1 MIKEKKRKEFGE
13 KSMVGLKSKEGYIK
27 HVKKGTRT
35 RHKSRDKIEWKEDM
49 QSRKDNFSGE
59 TCNDGRQDIVEN
71 YVIMKERNN

>member
-1 MIKEKKRKEFGE
+1 MWRKGHVQGINQETKLSEKK
-13 KSMVGLKSKEGYIK
+13 
-27 HVKKGTRT
+27 
-35 RHKSRDKIEWKEDM
+35 DM

>member
-1 MIKEKKRKEFGE
+1 
-13 KSMVGLKSKEGYIK
+13 
-27 HVKKGTRT
+27 
-35 RHKSRDKIEWKEDM
+35 M